1 MNAMPNRSDVS
12 NTANPMTSQLPW
24 NQHPLVRSPVGRT
37 IGDLLALRP
46 RHQPLD
52 GFDDVYCDFVD
63 YIVRCTHRIWEE
75 KDIGLCRTHYAD
87 DVVMHTL
94 AGPAKGRETVVQG
107 TLGALAAYADRQVI
121 AEDVIWCEDAP
132 TVFYSSHR
140 ITSRSTLEGSDALYG
155 AASGAAQMATTVADC
170 LVRENRIVE
179 EWLFRDNARAALQM
193 GYAPRVVA
201 LTQAEGDKAGDP
213 QRHAWRRQWMDKV
226 RSAQQAWPEAGHPA
240 EGPMRMLRAAW
251 VDDLYGEA
259 AAAVSPS
266 IEVRWPTGRRGWGRG
281 YLIGCL
287 VQLRAQLH
295 DFHFNIEHWAAR
307 PLPNGEVAVA
317 LRWAGCGVHASQGAW
332 GPASGREILVAG
344 SSHYVLRNGRIVRD
358 QTVFDELA
366 VLRQV
371 LGGLGADLP
380 GATQ

>member
-1 MNAMPNRSDVS
+1 
-12 NTANPMTSQLPW
+12 MTTSAPW
-24 NQHPLVRSPVGRT
+24 NQHAQVLSPVGRT
-37 IGDLLALRP
+37 VGDLLAP
-46 RHQPLD
+46 RERQQPLE
-52 GFDDVYCDFVD
+52 GFEAVYSDFVD
-63 YIVRCTHRIWEE
+63 YIVRCTHRIWEQ
-75 KDIGLCRTHYAD
+75 KDIGLCRTHYGE

-94 AGPAKGRETVVQG
+94 AGPARGREAVVQG

-121 AEDVIWCEDAP
+121 AEDVIWSEDSPA
-132 TVFYSSHR
+132 TFYSSHR
-140 ITSRSTLEGSDALYG
+140 ITSRSTLEGRDASYG
-155 AASGAAQMATTVADC
+155 NAVAGAAQMATTVADC
-170 LVRENRIVE
+170 LVRENLIVE

-193 GYAPRVVA
+193 GHSPREVA
-201 LTQAEGDKAGDP
+201 QAQADADRQGDP
-213 QRHAWRRQWMDKV
+213 ARHAWRQEWMQKV
-226 RSAQQAWPEAGHPA
+226 RNASQAWPEADHPA

-295 DFHFNIEHWAAR
+295 DFHFNVEHWAAR

-317 LRWAGCGVHASQGAW
+317 LRWAACGRHASLGAW
-332 GPASGREILVAG
+332 GPASGRDILIAG
-344 SSHYVLRNGRIVRD
+344 SSHYMLREGRIVRD

-371 LGGLGADLP
+371 LGGLGADVP
-380 GATQ
+380 VEGQA